1 MKRYTVYRNDE
12 TPYYTYYGKSF
23 NSLQD
28 AKKFRDEENFKW
40 ISKFMIIHDNKKNV
54 DL

>member
-12 TPYYTYYGKSF
+12 TPYSTYYGKSF

-28 AKKFRDEENFKW
+28 AKKFRDESNRSW
-40 ISKFMIIHDNKKNV
+40 INKYMIIYDNKKDV